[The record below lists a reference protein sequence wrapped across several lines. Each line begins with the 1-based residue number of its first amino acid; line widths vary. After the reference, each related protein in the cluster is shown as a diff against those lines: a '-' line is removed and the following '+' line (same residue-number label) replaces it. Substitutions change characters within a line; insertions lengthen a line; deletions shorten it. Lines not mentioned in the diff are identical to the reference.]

1 MRTVSPVARA
11 TEIVPLMDRELSS
24 VVAPE
29 ATVPWKMPT
38 LSVMAVTA
46 AVVVGA
52 VVSTVA
58 VTAGEVVRALP
69 AASITLAVKKWE
81 PSERAAVV

>member
-1 MRTVSPVARA
+1 MVSAG
-11 TEIVPLMDRELSS
+11 SS

-29 ATVPWKMPT
+29 ATVPVMEPT
-38 LSVMAVTA
+38 LSVISVTA

-58 VTAGEVVRALP
+58 V
-69 AASITLAVKKWE
+69 
-81 PSERAAVV
+81 

>member
-1 MRTVSPVARA
+1 M
-11 TEIVPLMDRELSS
+11 ERELSS
-24 VVAPE
+24 VVAPK
-29 ATVPWKMPT
+29 AMVPVTMPT

-58 VTAGEVVRALP
+58 VTAGEVVRAKAKEEFEEVVPCL
-69 AASITLAVKKWE
+69 TLVSANNV
-81 PSERAAVV
+81 